1 MTKKLFIVNDE
12 SGIKVIN
19 NRTMYKVIREQ
30 FNSETENVNRKDI
43 ESLAND
49 IVDKN
54 SGTSMSSEDFNTILS
69 KVVNILVEYSVLT
82 PFKFMELKEKIDK
95 NAL

>member
-30 FNSETENVNRKDI
+30 FNSETEIVNRKDI

>member
-69 KVVNILVEYSVLT
+69 KVVNILVEYSALT